1 MTISATMPSLST
13 DGWVKGSLKTA
24 DYLFSHFFA
33 SDYSQTYAFPKGVSS
48 FSYILHSNQGDIP
61 GTIRELRSTLLN
73 YFSKYFENVVVEIDD
88 GATAEGSSAVGL
100 NLFLNFTDSSGVTH
114 SLGKMIE
121 YTNTTINKIVTIN
134 NGT

>member
-1 MTISATMPSLST
+1 MTTLATMPSLST

-33 SDYSQTYAFPKGVSS
+33 SDYSQTYAFPNGVSS
-48 FSYILHSNQGDIP
+48 FAYILHTNQNDIP
-61 GTIRELRSTLLN
+61 GTIRQLQETLTT

-88 GATAEGSSAVGL
+88 SPTVADSSAVAL
-100 NLFLNFTDSSGVTH
+100 SLFLNFTDNVGVTY

-121 YTNTTINKIVTIN
+121 YTNTTVNKIVTIN
-134 NGT
+134 NGS